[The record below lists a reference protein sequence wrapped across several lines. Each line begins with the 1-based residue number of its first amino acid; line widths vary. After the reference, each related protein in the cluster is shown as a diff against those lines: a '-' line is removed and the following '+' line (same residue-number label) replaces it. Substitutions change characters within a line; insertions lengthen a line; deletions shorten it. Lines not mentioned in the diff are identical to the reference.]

1 MTIKYMNGSL
11 SREERETLLRFDYL
25 EQYWYVDT
33 SVPTHITKFKR
44 QGWEVVSQTINEDGI
59 VQAVEF
65 RCTNPS
71 SITIGNVKK
80 RKRVLTEEQRQK
92 LAERMK
98 KMKN

>member
-25 EQYWYVDT
+25 EQYWYADT

-59 VQAVEF
+59 IQAIEF
-65 RCTNPS
+65 RCANPS
-71 SITIGNVKK
+71 SITIGNAKK